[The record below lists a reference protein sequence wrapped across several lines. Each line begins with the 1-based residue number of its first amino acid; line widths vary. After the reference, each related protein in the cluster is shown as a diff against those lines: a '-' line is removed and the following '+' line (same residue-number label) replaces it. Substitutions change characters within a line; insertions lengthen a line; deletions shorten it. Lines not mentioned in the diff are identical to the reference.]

1 LNPSKPITSQTP
13 GVYVW
18 EIPNK
23 QVSVHLSLDVV
34 DRMQQ
39 DVMRGFGAVPK
50 RGAEVGGILLG
61 TVQSGP
67 GTVVTID
74 DYIAVPTE
82 YKRGPSYLL
91 SDEDSEVFDAAMVKA
106 RNSRD
111 TSVRPVGLYRSHTR
125 DGVGLG
131 AEDIALADEYFP
143 EPSAIILV
151 IKPFATKVSQA
162 GFYFRDE
169 GRLTPLEQPLLEF
182 PFRRRELEPLSHPAA
197 PRAPERPER
206 VERPERPERPERRP
220 IVSEQKEPEPQLA
233 SQPAPPA
240 PAPAPPPPRE
250 IPRSREP
257 AFIPAQPPP
266 VAPDVVFTER
276 PSKARKGWVWIPLSF
291 IFLILGVLLGVQLTL
306 TMRPKVSPGGDPYR
320 LNLTITPDA
329 DSLRVTWD
337 RQSPAIQAAD
347 SGLLTIDDGA
357 SAKMVNLQP
366 RELRN
371 GSVVASHTTSTVRFR
386 LEVFL
391 KNHVSVSQM
400 EEWKQQP

>member
-1 LNPSKPITSQTP
+1 MTSQTP

-39 DVMRGFGAVPK
+39 EVMRGFGAVPK

-67 GTVVTID
+67 GTVVTVD

-91 SDEDSEVFDAAMVKA
+91 SEEDAEAFDAAMAKA
-106 RNSRD
+106 RSSRD
-111 TSVRPVGLYRSHTR
+111 TTVRPIGLYRSHTR
-125 DGVGLG
+125 DSAGLG
-131 AEDIALADEYFP
+131 AEDIALADQYFP

-151 IKPFATKVSQA
+151 IRPFATKVSQA

-169 GRLTPLEQPLLEF
+169 GRLAPMEPPLLEF
-182 PFRRRELEPLSHPAA
+182 PFRRRELEPMSQPAQPPQPTVA
-197 PRAPERPER
+197 RM
-206 VERPERPERPERRP
+206 PERPERRP
-220 IVSEQKEPEPQLA
+220 IVSERKEPEIEPEPLKPPPPPPAREVQ
-233 SQPAPPA
+233 QRIEFPAPPK
-240 PAPAPPPPRE
+240 E
-250 IPRSREP
+250 TPRSREP
-257 AFIPAQPPP
+257 AFPVPP
-266 VAPDVVFTER
+266 VAPVSPDVVFTER
-276 PSKARKGWVWIPLSF
+276 PSKARRGWVWIPLSF

-306 TMRPKVSPGGDPYR
+306 TMRPRVASGADPYR

-347 SGLLTIDDGA
+347 SGMLTIDDGA
-357 SAKMVNLQP
+357 SAKIVNLEP

-371 GSVVASHTTSTVRFR
+371 GSVVASHATSTVRFR
-386 LEVFL
+386 LEVFM
-391 KNHVSVSQM
+391 KGHVSVSQM
-400 EEWKQQP
+400 EEWKQ